1 MLVAQIS
8 DLHVAEPGSFMREF
22 VDANAM
28 LERAVAYLNG
38 LTRPPDMVIA
48 TGDLTD
54 HGRPEQYGLLRELL
68 APLRAPVHL
77 IRGNHDERGA
87 FAAAFGD
94 PPAQYAVDD
103 AGPVRLVAFD
113 SVREG
118 HHDGVVEPDRLAWLD
133 ATLAAQPDR
142 PTLVFLHH
150 VPFRTG
156 IWWMDCIGL
165 TGAAD
170 LEAVVRRHPQVR
182 LVACGHLHRPIT
194 TTWGPTVVSVAPSTA
209 HQTRCDLDP
218 DHRPVIAAEPPMLS
232 LHWWTGDAFVT
243 HCTPF
248 ERQEAALDLTTLM
261 SDWDTARAR
270 IVQGPPFAKGGSA
283 FG

>member
-8 DLHVAEPGSFMREF
+8 DLHVAESGSFMRGF
-22 VDANAM
+22 VDANA
-28 LERAVAYLNG
+28 LLDRAVAYLNG
-38 LTRPPDMVIA
+38 LTHQPDVVIA

-54 HGRPEQYGLLRELL
+54 HGLPAEYGLLREILG
-68 APLRAPVHL
+68 PLRAPVLL
-77 IRGNHDERGA
+77 IRGNHDERVP
-87 FAAAFGD
+87 FAEAFGD

-103 AGPVRLVAFD
+103 AGPVRLVAVD

-118 HHDGVVEPDRLAWLD
+118 HHDGEVDRERLAWVD
-133 ATLAAQPDR
+133 ATLTARPDT

-150 VPFRTG
+150 VPFATG
-156 IWWMDCIGL
+156 IWWMDRIGL

-182 LVACGHLHRPIT
+182 LVAAGHLHRPIT
-194 TTWGPTVVSVAPSTA
+194 TAWGPTVVSVASSTA

-218 DHRPVIAAEPPMLS
+218 EHRPVIAAEPPMLS
-232 LHWWTGDAFVT
+232 LHQWTGDRFVS

-248 ERQEAALDLTTLM
+248 GREEAVIDLAALM
-261 SDWDTARAR
+261 SDWEQARVR
-270 IVQGPPFAKGGSA
+270 IEQGPPFAKGGA

>member
-1 MLVAQIS
+1 VLVAQIS

-22 VDANAM
+22 VDANAG

-38 LTRPPDMVIA
+38 LTRPPDVVIA

-54 HGRPEQYGLLRELL
+54 HGLPAEYALLRELL
-68 APLRAPVHL
+68 APLRSPVHL
-77 IRGNHDERGA
+77 IRGNHDERGP
-87 FAAAFGD
+87 FRDAFGD
-94 PPAQYAVDD
+94 GPDQYAVDD

-113 SVREG
+113 SVRGG
-118 HHDGVVEPDRLAWLD
+118 HHDGIVEPGRLAWLD
-133 ATLAAQPDR
+133 ATLADRPDT

-150 VPFRTG
+150 VPFTTG
-156 IWWMDCIGL
+156 IWWMDSIGL

-182 LVACGHLHRPIT
+182 LVAAGHLHRPIT
-194 TTWGPTVVSVAPSTA
+194 TTWGTTIVSVAPSTA

-232 LHWWTGDAFVT
+232 LHWWTGDAFVS

-248 ERQEAALDLTTLM
+248 DRQEAVIDMAALM
-261 SDWDTARAR
+261 SDWESARVR
-270 IVQGPPFAKGGSA
+270 IAQGPPFAKGGA

>member
-1 MLVAQIS
+1 VLVAQIS
-8 DLHVAEPGSFMREF
+8 DLHVAEPGSFMRGF

-28 LERAVAYLNG
+28 LERAIDYLNG
-38 LTRPPDMVIA
+38 LTRQPDVVIV

-68 APLRAPVHL
+68 AALRAPVHL
-77 IRGNHDERGA
+77 IRGNHDERDA

-94 PPAQYAVDD
+94 RPAQYAVDD

-113 SVREG
+113 SVRDG
-118 HHDGVVEPDRLAWLD
+118 HHDGVVDPERLSWLD
-133 ATLAAQPDR
+133 RTLAAQPDR

-194 TTWGPTVVSVAPSTA
+194 TAWGPTVVSVAPSTA

-218 DHRPVIAAEPPMLS
+218 EHRPIIAAEPPMLS
-232 LHWWTGDAFVT
+232 LHWWTGDAFVS

-248 ERQEAALDLTTLM
+248 ERREPVLDLSTLM
-261 SDWDTARAR
+261 SDWDTARVR
-270 IVQGPPFAKGGSA
+270 ILEGPPFAKGGP